1 MTSQSS
7 NIRDFKPQASANKYI
22 PKTGQDTQEF
32 RPTQITH
39 QQNQTNPPPHPP
51 VRHNAFNFGIKA
63 QNSSSRNSGSVNSD
77 KILYGHN
84 HDYKPKLPEPEKA
97 PNPQPRNFDPNYEPQ
112 IKPEDVIPG
121 NAARPLA
128 INPLLIVQKK

>member
-7 NIRDFKPQASANKYI
+7 NIRDFKPQPSANKYI
-22 PKTGQDTQEF
+22 PKTGQNTQEF
-32 RPTQITH
+32 RPKQVNH
-39 QQNQTNPPPHPP
+39 QQNQTSPPPPP

-63 QNSSSRNSGSVNSD
+63 QNSSNHNSGSVNSD
-77 KILYGHN
+77 KNLSWQN

-121 NAARPLA
+121 NAAKPLA